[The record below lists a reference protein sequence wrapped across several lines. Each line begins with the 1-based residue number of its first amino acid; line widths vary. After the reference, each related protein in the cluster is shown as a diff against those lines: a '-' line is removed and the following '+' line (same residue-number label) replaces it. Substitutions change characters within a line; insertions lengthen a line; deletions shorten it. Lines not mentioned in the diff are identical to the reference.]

1 MRKEH
6 AGVKKE
12 TGNQKLAFLLTLCLL
27 GAAVLAWVYWPRSSH
42 ATTPEELA
50 EQALSGNDQAVQSR
64 AALQLTRFDRREA
77 APPLRQVLREAR
89 HAEVRAAAIQGLGE
103 VADFES
109 VPELLR
115 LCNDPSPL
123 VRGRAGAALCEILGA
138 DFPFEADLPA
148 AQRAE
153 VIDAM
158 RRMYDQMRRHPPPKY
173 RS

>member
-1 MRKEH
+1 M
-6 AGVKKE
+6 KKE
-12 TGNQKLAFLLTLCLL
+12 PGNQKLAVLLILCAL
-27 GAAVLAWVYWPRSSH
+27 GAGGVAWVYWPRSSQ

-50 EQALSGNDQAVQSR
+50 EQALSGTDQVAQSQAV
-64 AALQLTRFDRREA
+64 LQLRRFDRREA
-77 APPLRQVLREAR
+77 APPLRQVLKEAR
-89 HAEVRAAAIQGLGE
+89 HPEVRAAAVQGLGE

-138 DFPFEADLPA
+138 DFPFKAEATPA
-148 AQRAE
+148 ERAE
-153 VIDAM
+153 TIDAM